1 MKGAGRR
8 RTAKRRRMGP
18 PPTPTTTGG
27 SCAKP
32 PSAGA
37 SFSMC
42 SPAARRPAPS
52 GCARDCGACRG
63 QSGGSSG
70 TAPSGA
76 GAAALALAGAAR
88 CARPSSARA
97 SLWCSE
103 GGELRALRTP
113 RLRAPASSHQP
124 PVWASRPWPPMCL
137 FVHLF
142 ATPSV
147 DPTAPEL
154 SPTPPLSFWV
164 TSQIPAFSETA
175 LPGPRHPR

>member
-1 MKGAGRR
+1 
-8 RTAKRRRMGP
+8 MGP
-18 PPTPTTTGG
+18 PPAPTTTGG

-52 GCARDCGACRG
+52 ARARDCGACRG
-63 QSGGSSG
+63 QGGGSSG

-103 GGELRALRTP
+103 GGEPFGRRVSALPHPPLPPAAGLGIPGPGPQCVSLFTCLRLLWT
-113 RLRAPASSHQP
+113 RLRLSSR
-124 PVWASRPWPPMCL
+124 RPL
-137 FVHLF
+137 
-142 ATPSV
+142 
-147 DPTAPEL
+147 L
-154 SPTPPLSFWV
+154 SPF
-164 TSQIPAFSETA
+164 
-175 LPGPRHPR
+175 G